1 LASRTANSV
10 IVLGI
15 ESSCDETAA
24 ALVRGP
30 GERGVELLAS
40 TLASQDDLHA
50 HFGGIVPEVASR
62 RHVEMIVP
70 VVREAMDRAALDWD
84 DIDAIAVTTAPG
96 LIGSLVVGVSAGKA
110 FALAR
115 GLPIVG
121 VHHLEGHIY
130 GAAIGQPLPLPAVVL
145 IASGGH
151 SHLVLM
157 REHGRYEV
165 LGRTRDDAP
174 GEAFD
179 KGARLLGLPYP
190 GGPALAALADS
201 YAGKIQP
208 MPRARIAGSLD
219 FSFSGVKTA
228 LSRQLHGGDIDDTEE
243 HDRARLAA
251 AYQESIVLALAG
263 RSIEAAEEVGCYTIL
278 VVGGVAA
285 NRRLREVFEERA
297 LPLGIDVRFP
307 DPRLCTDNGAMVA
320 AAGAYKLALSGAES
334 AEALDCSAH
343 ADLESWSRA
352 ARDRPAGDRSR
363 NT

>member
-1 LASRTANSV
+1 V

-30 GERGVELLAS
+30 SERGVELLSS

-70 VVREAMDRAALDWD
+70 VVREAMDRATLDWD

-96 LIGSLVVGVSAGKA
+96 LIGSLVVGLSAGKA

-121 VHHLEGHIY
+121 VHHLESHIY
-130 GAAIGQPLPLPAVVL
+130 GAAVGQALPLPAVVL

-157 REHGRYEV
+157 RGHGRYEV

-179 KGARLLGLPYP
+179 KGARLLDLPYP

-201 YAGKIQP
+201 YAGKIRP

-228 LSRQLHGGDIDDTEE
+228 LSRQVHTSDTEE
-243 HDRARLAA
+243 TDRARLAA
-251 AYQESIVLALAG
+251 AYQESIVLALAE

-285 NRRLREVFEERA
+285 NRRLREVLEQRA
-297 LPLGIDVRFP
+297 LPLGIDVHFP

-320 AAGAYKLALSGAES
+320 AAGAYKLTLSGADS
-334 AEALDCSAH
+334 PEALDCSAN
-343 ADLESWSRA
+343 ADLEDWSGA
-352 ARDRPAGDRSR
+352 AQA
-363 NT
+363 